1 MDRLEERII
10 NIFEK
15 LVATI
20 CVVSMVFVLF
30 LQVFTRYVLKVPLY
44 WSEELARIILIWSVF
59 LGANLAFRAGT
70 HMRIDILSRKLPK
83 SFRMVSNMI
92 AKTTVTAFSVVLVV
106 HGWDLSRKMMRI
118 IAPATGIPV
127 GLIDLILPI
136 FALLTI
142 IIVWMHP
149 YREL

>member
-1 MDRLEERII
+1 MDRLEERIF

>member
-1 MDRLEERII
+1 MDRLEERIF

-149 YREL
+149 YKEL

>member
-1 MDRLEERII
+1 MAGLEERIFS
-10 NIFEK
+10 IFDK
-15 LVATI
+15 IVATI
-20 CVVSMVFVLF
+20 CVVSMVLVLF
-30 LQVFTRYVLKVPLY
+30 LQVFTRYVLRLPLY

-70 HMRIDILSRKLPK
+70 HMRIDILSKNLPK
-83 SFRMVSNMI
+83 SLRFVSNLI
-92 AKTTVTAFSVVLVV
+92 IKITVTGFSVVLVV
-106 HGWDLSRKMMRI
+106 YGWDLSKKMMRI

-142 IIVWMHP
+142 ITLWMHP
-149 YREL
+149 AREL